1 MSTAQDTRP
10 QPPAWPGAASR
21 AWTLLQ
27 RLDIA
32 TPRAAYV
39 ARSLLAAALAL
50 GVAYL
55 LELESPYSAASTVL
69 LVINP
74 NQGAVIGK
82 GMWRFI
88 GTLIGMLAAFALMAA
103 AGQMPL
109 LFILGFGAWLGLC
122 VAGMT
127 VLRHFRASGVVVA
140 GYTIGLATYG
150 AMGHPE
156 RTFEHVMARGST
168 VAVGVACLTLVAAL
182 LSRRGVRARLEAA
195 YAGLAA
201 RVARAIAAPDG
212 ERVRQGL
219 VGEIYGVDDLLAL
232 GKAESDELARRAA
245 AVRNGMAALFGA
257 LVGVGETLPPGAA
270 AQALAT
276 LREPL
281 ARAWNEAA
289 RALEAGAAGA
299 FAARRILEDA
309 RGACAAAIP
318 LPDAQAEADLLIG
331 ADRLLEQIDAYL
343 DALAGLQALARPS
356 AGASGGVA
364 PVRFHRDYGGALRN
378 GLRSMLAIV
387 LAGLFWLGTGWPHG
401 DMMLLVLAPYCAL
414 LATAPDP
421 VAGARA
427 FVRGTLWAVP
437 AAAFCAFGVLPLID
451 GFPLLVLVLAAFWL
465 PGVYATGAPAT
476 ALAGLAYLVAFNT
489 LTAASNPMHYGLPAF
504 LNYAAAWVL
513 ATIFALLAF
522 RLILPRDPAREFAR
536 LRATVRDEA
545 LALLRGGHARPE
557 AWQQRQQHR
566 VAQLGALLKSR
577 PALLS
582 EALAQSLAA
591 MHLGREVLRIRR
603 ALRRR
608 ELPDGAQHAA
618 MQGLERLARQPGPPS
633 RAAVH
638 AKRTARLL
646 ACHADAALP
655 QRAQVQ
661 KVMAAFADIH
671 ALARGHAAYFDA
683 ETSREPEAC

>member
-10 QPPAWPGAASR
+10 QSPAWPGAASR

-32 TPRAAYV
+32 TPRAAY

-69 LVINP
+69 LVINL

-168 VAVGVACLTLVAAL
+168 VAVGVACLTLVVAL
-182 LSRRGVRARLEAA
+182 LSRRGLRARLEAA

-201 RVARAIAAPDG
+201 RVARAIPAPDG

-219 VGEIYGVDDLLAL
+219 VGEIYGSTTCWPWARPNPMSWCGARGRAQRYDGLVRRAGRRGRDPA
-232 GKAESDELARRAA
+232 ARRRRPGPGDAA
-245 AVRNGMAALFGA
+245 G
-257 LVGVGETLPPGAA
+257 T
-270 AQALAT
+270 
-276 LREPL
+276 
-281 ARAWNEAA
+281 
-289 RALEAGAAGA
+289 AGASLERGRPCAGRRRGGA

-309 RGACAAAIP
+309 RGARAAATAIQ
-318 LPDAQAEADLLIG
+318 LPDAQAEAALLIG

-343 DALAGLQALARPS
+343 EALAGLQALARPS
-356 AGASGGVA
+356 AGTRGGIV
-364 PVRFHRDYGGALRN
+364 PVRFHRDYRGALRN
-378 GLRSMLAIV
+378 GLRSMLTIV

-427 FVRGTLWAVP
+427 LSV
-437 AAAFCAFGVLPLID
+437 
-451 GFPLLVLVLAAFWL
+451 
-465 PGVYATGAPAT
+465 APC
-476 ALAGLAYLVAFNT
+476 
-489 LTAASNPMHYGLPAF
+489 
-504 LNYAAAWVL
+504 
-513 ATIFALLAF
+513 
-522 RLILPRDPAREFAR
+522 
-536 LRATVRDEA
+536 
-545 LALLRGGHARPE
+545 
-557 AWQQRQQHR
+557 
-566 VAQLGALLKSR
+566 
-577 PALLS
+577 
-582 EALAQSLAA
+582 
-591 MHLGREVLRIRR
+591 GRCRR
-603 ALRRR
+603 
-608 ELPDGAQHAA
+608 
-618 MQGLERLARQPGPPS
+618 PPS
-633 RAAVH
+633 APS
-638 AKRTARLL
+638 
-646 ACHADAALP
+646 ACC
-655 QRAQVQ
+655 R
-661 KVMAAFADIH
+661 
-671 ALARGHAAYFDA
+671 
-683 ETSREPEAC
+683 

>member
-232 GKAESDELARRAA
+232 GKAESDELARCAA

-257 LVGVGETLPPGAA
+257 LVGAGETLPPGAA

-281 ARAWNEAA
+281 ARSW
-289 RALEAGAAGA
+289 
-299 FAARRILEDA
+299 
-309 RGACAAAIP
+309 
-318 LPDAQAEADLLIG
+318 
-331 ADRLLEQIDAYL
+331 
-343 DALAGLQALARPS
+343 
-356 AGASGGVA
+356 
-364 PVRFHRDYGGALRN
+364 
-378 GLRSMLAIV
+378 
-387 LAGLFWLGTGWPHG
+387 
-401 DMMLLVLAPYCAL
+401 
-414 LATAPDP
+414 
-421 VAGARA
+421 
-427 FVRGTLWAVP
+427 
-437 AAAFCAFGVLPLID
+437 
-451 GFPLLVLVLAAFWL
+451 
-465 PGVYATGAPAT
+465 
-476 ALAGLAYLVAFNT
+476 
-489 LTAASNPMHYGLPAF
+489 
-504 LNYAAAWVL
+504 
-513 ATIFALLAF
+513 
-522 RLILPRDPAREFAR
+522 
-536 LRATVRDEA
+536 
-545 LALLRGGHARPE
+545 
-557 AWQQRQQHR
+557 
-566 VAQLGALLKSR
+566 
-577 PALLS
+577 
-582 EALAQSLAA
+582 
-591 MHLGREVLRIRR
+591 
-603 ALRRR
+603 
-608 ELPDGAQHAA
+608 
-618 MQGLERLARQPGPPS
+618 
-633 RAAVH
+633 
-638 AKRTARLL
+638 
-646 ACHADAALP
+646 
-655 QRAQVQ
+655 
-661 KVMAAFADIH
+661 
-671 ALARGHAAYFDA
+671 
-683 ETSREPEAC
+683 

>member
-1 MSTAQDTRP
+1 M
-10 QPPAWPGAASR
+10 
-21 AWTLLQ
+21 
-27 RLDIA
+27 
-32 TPRAAYV
+32 
-39 ARSLLAAALAL
+39 
-50 GVAYL
+50 
-55 LELESPYSAASTVL
+55 L
-69 LVINP
+69 LVINL

-168 VAVGVACLTLVAAL
+168 VAVGVACLTLVVAL
-182 LSRRGVRARLEAA
+182 LSRRGLRARLEAA

-201 RVARAIAAPDG
+201 RVARAIPAPDG

-232 GKAESDELARRAA
+232 GKAESDELVRRAA
-245 AVRNGMAALFGA
+245 AVRNGMTALFGA
-257 LVGVGETLPPGAA
+257 LVGAGETLPPGAA

-281 ARAWNEAA
+281 GRAWNEAA
-289 RALEAGAAGA
+289 RALDGGAAGRSPRA
-299 FAARRILEDA
+299 HPGGRARRL
-309 RGACAAAIP
+309 RGGGDGDTAAGRP
-318 LPDAQAEADLLIG
+318 GGSRL
-331 ADRLLEQIDAYL
+331 ADRRRPVARADRRLPGSVGGT
-343 DALAGLQALARPS
+343 AGLGATVGRHTRRHR
-356 AGASGGVA
+356 AGPFS
-364 PVRFHRDYGGALRN
+364 PRLPRALRN
-378 GLRSMLAIV
+378 GLRSMLTIV

-465 PGVYATGAPAT
+465 PGVHATGAPAT
-476 ALAGLAYLVAFNT
+476 ALAGWPT
-489 LTAASNPMHYGLPAF
+489 WWPS
-504 LNYAAAWVL
+504 
-513 ATIFALLAF
+513 
-522 RLILPRDPAREFAR
+522 
-536 LRATVRDEA
+536 
-545 LALLRGGHARPE
+545 
-557 AWQQRQQHR
+557 
-566 VAQLGALLKSR
+566 
-577 PALLS
+577 
-582 EALAQSLAA
+582 
-591 MHLGREVLRIRR
+591 IR
-603 ALRRR
+603 
-608 ELPDGAQHAA
+608 
-618 MQGLERLARQPGPPS
+618 
-633 RAAVH
+633 
-638 AKRTARLL
+638 
-646 ACHADAALP
+646 
-655 QRAQVQ
+655 
-661 KVMAAFADIH
+661 
-671 ALARGHAAYFDA
+671 
-683 ETSREPEAC
+683 